1 MSRATKTGRELSIP
15 GAPDPQP
22 IDGGVVLVKVQAL
35 GASRI
40 VVGRQVIGPTAG
52 MLLSLLLRLIYAP
65 GCAVSRDTLLAELW
79 PEQPAA
85 RQRGNLRQALY
96 KLRSYGVRVALVSG
110 SVRFD
115 RRQLDRTLSVER
127 TSELFERDVTRGS
140 DPFGTFLPGYVAP
153 SDAWQRAMEEVREVV
168 HGDLRRVLVEQL
180 RMRRERVD
188 WGGAAVLSRWLL
200 QFDPLNEDA
209 TLAMAECTMLSGAK
223 AEAVAILDRYLA
235 ELGPHAGDIRLP
247 AALLRRRFT
256 EPPIRRRPSLASTE
270 RHFVGRE
277 QELAD
282 LSLAMRR
289 ARWHDG
295 SAVLLH
301 GPPGIG
307 KTRLC
312 AELGKVAT
320 IEGYREVSME
330 CRETDQQRPLAVI
343 LDALPVLLSAPGALG
358 SAPES
363 LTVLRRLVGE
373 EVPEPAEPVEE
384 PLAPTIAEEAGAAL
398 SATERYERT
407 MRTVRTQ
414 SIRHAIIDLVA
425 AVSDE
430 RPIFMVVDDAHWL
443 DDASWDVLTDLIQRV
458 GSMRLFMV
466 LTSRFGTLRV
476 ERPARMPEKLVARR
490 IPGLSDEECVRLARA
505 IGEDLS
511 AHPTAEVEAWLVRG
525 SEGTPLMLRAL
536 VDHWIITGEAIGIPP
551 TLAHLLVQ
559 RLHRLS
565 QTSLRALQ
573 SITLLNKH
581 ASLDRVKESLQ
592 LPTHELLSAF
602 EQLVETGCLASDDA
616 SLLIVHD
623 LLGRMAHE
631 KMPSI
636 IESALRAS
644 IAAALEVEYQATGN
658 TEILLEALQ
667 HTERSARPDALRRFV
682 GRHTEAL
689 IRSGRPT
696 VVINSTRALLSRS
709 TSSPADRELRR
720 LHARLEAEN
729 GSFGQALA
737 LLPGGLSL
745 PISLEG
751 LSTSDLDDCLSFV
764 ESAYRSDPIANPYE
778 LGAFAA
784 ASASDARF
792 PLEYRLRA
800 ADIGLVIS
808 SNTCDEKTAHE
819 CYFGLQ
825 ISESEMSRRA
835 ETQRIGLI
843 YHTVFGT
850 IDRANS
856 LASMVFDQSSNV
868 GATTTSIADLGR
880 AGYVFR
886 MTGQHEQAICSLLKA
901 RAMANEIGSPRLAEY
916 PVWQLAQIFNERGE
930 ADKADRWTEEF
941 QTLTVSHDEPV
952 ATDYVSGHL
961 CLMAIGR
968 ADNER
973 AALHLSNLQDRMPR
987 FPALRTA
994 AYCLA
999 LELGVGLLDPEWIPP
1014 APLVE
1019 VALDRFEKTK
1029 ARAGADLLAATVG
1042 ASLYRLG
1049 EKEEACRLVSEYLT
1063 RHRRER
1069 SSPSAMLRAL
1079 EAKLSVESAH

>member
-35 GASRI
+35 GAARI
-40 VVGRQVIGPTAG
+40 VVGCQVIGPTAG

-65 GCAVSRDTLLAELW
+65 GHAMLRDTLLAELW
-79 PEQPAA
+79 PKQPAA

-153 SDAWQRAMEEVREVV
+153 SVAWQRAMEEVREVV

-256 EPPIRRRPSLASTE
+256 EPPLRRRSSLASTE

-320 IEGYREVSME
+320 IEGYRDVSMD

-343 LDALPVLLSAPGALG
+343 LDALPLLLSSPGALG

-363 LTVLRRLVGE
+363 LSVLRRLVGE
-373 EVPEPAEPVEE
+373 EVPEPVDPVEE

-430 RPIFMVVDDAHWL
+430 SPIFMVVDDAHWL

-458 GSMRLFMV
+458 GAMRLFIV
-466 LTSRFGTLRV
+466 LTSRFGTLRA
-476 ERPARMPEKLVARR
+476 ERPARMPEKLVVRR

-505 IGEDLS
+505 ISEDLS
-511 AHPTAEVEAWLVRG
+511 ADPTAEVEAWLVRG

-536 VDHWIITGEAIGIPP
+536 VDHWIITGEAMGIPP
-551 TLAHLLVQ
+551 TLASLLEQ
-559 RLHRLS
+559 RLDRLS
-565 QTSLRALQ
+565 PVSLTALH
-573 SITLLNKH
+573 SIN
-581 ASLDRVKESLQ
+581 
-592 LPTHELLSAF
+592 
-602 EQLVETGCLASDDA
+602 
-616 SLLIVHD
+616 
-623 LLGRMAHE
+623 LLGRLASLHRIRHTLELPTSELLVALEQLEEVGCLCSNDAALVTAHDMVGRTAE
-631 KMPSI
+631 KRMTKLG
-636 IESALRAS
+636 EATLRSS
-644 IAAALEVEYQATGN
+644 IARALEQEYIETNDLGLLVEAIVQLEASSSAEVVHRFVCRHERALLESGRPASVLSTIERLQESSPNLRFDKRLRRIQSRLSLEAGEYRRALEV
-658 TEILLEALQ
+658 
-667 HTERSARPDALRRFV
+667 SA
-682 GRHTEAL
+682 
-689 IRSGRPT
+689 
-696 VVINSTRALLSRS
+696 
-709 TSSPADRELRR
+709 
-720 LHARLEAEN
+720 
-729 GSFGQALA
+729 GS
-737 LLPGGLSL
+737 LSL
-745 PISLEG
+745 PQDLG
-751 LSTSDLDDCLSFV
+751 AMSDLEMEQTLSLV
-764 ESAYRSDPIANPYE
+764 DSAYRADPVVDREE
-778 LGAFAA
+778 LSRFV
-784 ASASDARF
+784 SAVATTQ
-792 PLEYRLRA
+792 RLPEGIRMRA
-800 ADIGLVIS
+800 AEIGLTIAA
-808 SNTCDEKTAHE
+808 NTCDVVTANS
-819 CYFGLQ
+819 C
-825 ISESEMSRRA
+825 
-835 ETQRIGLI
+835 
-843 YHTVFGT
+843 YHTVFTGKSV
-850 IDRANS
+850 S
-856 LASMVFDQSSNV
+856 LDELDDQSIRLALLYHAIFGKIEIAEGIATSIINRFDSLERS
-868 GATTTSIADLGR
+868 TTTVIDVGR
-880 AGYVFR
+880 AAFALRLCGNTELARKGFC
-886 MTGQHEQAICSLLKA
+886 TQLDLALKLSA
-901 RAMANEIGSPRLAEY
+901 PRLAQY
-916 PVWQLAQIFNERGE
+916 SAWQLSQLALDAGNLGETDSWNRELERLLE
-930 ADKADRWTEEF
+930 SDNDPISSSFTTA
-941 QTLTVSHDEPV
+941 
-952 ATDYVSGHL
+952 HL
-961 CLMAIGR
+961 CRCAIETGDQRR
-968 ADNER
+968 AFELLDEVKS
-973 AALHLSNLQDRMPR
+973 ALPR
-987 FPALRTA
+987 FPTHKSA
-994 AYCLA
+994 AYIIA
-999 LELGVGLLDPEWIPP
+999 LELGSNLISDQWMPSKAI
-1014 APLVE
+1014 VE
-1019 VALDRFEKTK
+1019 VAVERH
-1029 ARAGADLLAATVG
+1029 
-1042 ASLYRLG
+1042 RLTSQFG
-1049 EKEEACRLVSEYLT
+1049 TTDYLT
-1063 RHRRER
+1063 STIADCLARIEGREAAISFIDDYLQSMRRER
-1069 SSPSAMLRAL
+1069 SIPSAS
-1079 EAKLSVESAH
+1079 LSRSIHRNSSTD